1 MLKCVICGCSD
12 FFKASG
18 YSFCMICQTQSQ
30 DIGEELEYDLP
41 MDNTMRLRKT
51 KVYHAKRDRT
61 ERDEEVGWTSW
72 ELYNFVLIGLTNELI
87 ELGISADIKVTVLQL
102 WARYLGKLEVAFV
115 STEKKLIPKL
125 ARRYKKRDAEILYGR
140 IPQKRPQKRIRT
152 ESTADSTIIY
162 PNEGISSRELNR
174 NKKLMVTA
182 DYDRFIRSQVSSEE
196 DTLSSAH
203 SEQSFKHT
211 RIKFN
216 SSAKEEK
223 NKIENM
229 AKKRSKRS
237 KYKQNHVTT
246 QYKTSPELITP
257 TKLWAILYLALR
269 IHNQDMHLSDMIRC
283 GREGRLSYYKLD
295 HLIPPEVPL
304 TKTNMNFLSRATD
317 VTHKGMRKVIGQMAK
332 FLGVTKIVCPDLY
345 SLVNRYCIEL
355 ALPKGISLYAER
367 LISLSSPKMT
377 FDKISCIPNYEGR
390 AMAFIIVILKT
401 LLSLDG
407 ITENEISNVAENIN
421 RYRQCENFNTP
432 CILVHGDVGNFHD
445 TIIIEKTVSCKNAA
459 SIGYQSLLDG
469 ANSVQAVEIALWWLE
484 CDEFF
489 NCGYGSVLNNIGEV
503 QMDASIVDGFKSEC
517 GSVAAI
523 SDIEHPISL
532 ARYVLANFPN
542 SIVVGEGAR
551 KLTRYAKLNWLSK
564 GNMTAPM
571 AHLAY
576 NKSREIGSSDINLDT
591 EDHHGSTIGCIA
603 YDGYAIAAGVTSGG
617 LNKKLM
623 GSVGDSSVLGCSTYA
638 DQNVGCSLTGHGES
652 IMKHGLSRIIV
663 GDIEEGCSLR
673 KALKKNLDYMST
685 RYNQTFGGVVFE
697 KSGEWDIYFTSHKMP
712 YAVIINDCVTFGA
725 ALDEKNVEKYFE
737 YREEPEIV
745 IRKHLIPKE
754 LVYAMKQCITNASY
768 IAPPL
773 NEVNHFSPTLTPN
786 HSYLQQLLEHPLYD
800 LPGMLRNDFLFTKI
814 GYLRKSKF
822 IDKLISHYDIQ
833 IDSIDSNLHFIE
845 KIVPVFEQTKI
856 ASIKDLKGEITIEDF
871 MENDKKCVERKE
883 DFIDYLLKEIPCQFK
898 IDVKRK
904 QYYDDTIIHMK
915 APLLASALTNEFI
928 FHEILPD
935 GKLSIPGRCL
945 DGDESQDDNESKDDD
960 ACLQNI
966 VSQQTV
972 LSLSKFCKAY
982 NINLSSTEK
991 KAILINSSQPKKQKR
1006 KLVRNSF
1013 GKFAKQT
1020 DTSLNIEKKSPNKDD
1035 NYMEQTEIISTDI
1048 SGIENILPEVSD
1060 ILNLSA
1066 NASIFDNFIKLE
1078 NEYGMNDQSEK
1089 ETRNKIKLE
1098 SIIDESIMNKRLNSN
1113 ILRLFKPFKDY
1124 WMYHCNFSRVKS
1136 KNFEIL
1142 EKMLPRS
1149 FRWLLNECASNIEMS
1164 TEDLYEE
1171 VCLVEAYYAYVSEE
1185 SKIYS
1190 CPTNKSENCNNQAY
1204 INAVLKKW

>member
-18 YSFCMICQTQSQ
+18 YSFCMTCQTQSQ

-41 MDNTMRLRKT
+41 MDNTTRLRKT
-51 KVYHAKRDRT
+51 KIYHTKRDRT
-61 ERDEEVGWTSW
+61 DEEGGWTSW

-87 ELGISADIKVTVLQL
+87 ELGVSADIKVTVLQL

-115 STEKKLIPKL
+115 STKKKLIPKL
-125 ARRYKKRDAEILYGR
+125 ARRYQKRDAEILYGR
-140 IPQKRPQKRIRT
+140 IPQKRPQKRIKT
-152 ESTADSTIIY
+152 GSIADSSIIY

-196 DTLSSAH
+196 DALSSAH
-203 SEQSFKHT
+203 SGEQSFK
-211 RIKFN
+211 
-216 SSAKEEK
+216 
-223 NKIENM
+223 
-229 AKKRSKRS
+229 
-237 KYKQNHVTT
+237 NH
-246 QYKTSPELITP
+246 SPHYLLIF
-257 TKLWAILYLALR
+257 LHIYSIYIFFY
-269 IHNQDMHLSDMIRC
+269 IHIYAMY
-283 GREGRLSYYKLD
+283 GREGRLSYYRLD
-295 HLIPPEVPL
+295 RLIPPEVSL
-304 TKTNMNFLSRATD
+304 TKNDMNFLSRAMD
-317 VTHKGMRKVIGQMAK
+317 ITHKGMRKVIGQMAK
-332 FLGVTKIVCPDLY
+332 FLGVTKIICPDLY

-421 RYRQCENFNTP
+421 SAVNDEGICDMKLFSFREWQKYIECRRT
-432 CILVHGDVGNFHD
+432 ILINAHCPTKLKYNPNIPDVN
-445 TIIIEKTVSCKNAA
+445 
-459 SIGYQSLLDG
+459 SLYIKFL
-469 ANSVQAVEIALWWLE
+469 
-484 CDEFF
+484 
-489 NCGYGSVLNNIGEV
+489 
-503 QMDASIVDGFKSEC
+503 
-517 GSVAAI
+517 
-523 SDIEHPISL
+523 
-532 ARYVLANFPN
+532 
-542 SIVVGEGAR
+542 
-551 KLTRYAKLNWLSK
+551 
-564 GNMTAPM
+564 
-571 AHLAY
+571 
-576 NKSREIGSSDINLDT
+576 
-591 EDHHGSTIGCIA
+591 
-603 YDGYAIAAGVTSGG
+603 
-617 LNKKLM
+617 
-623 GSVGDSSVLGCSTYA
+623 
-638 DQNVGCSLTGHGES
+638 ES
-652 IMKHGLSRIIV
+652 IDSKI
-663 GDIEEGCSLR
+663 D
-673 KALKKNLDYMST
+673 
-685 RYNQTFGGVVFE
+685 
-697 KSGEWDIYFTSHKMP
+697 
-712 YAVIINDCVTFGA
+712 
-725 ALDEKNVEKYFE
+725 
-737 YREEPEIV
+737 REEPEIV
-745 IRKHLIPKE
+745 IRKHLISNE

-773 NEVNHFSPTLTPN
+773 NEVNYFSPTLTPN

-800 LPGMLRNDFLFTKI
+800 LPGMLRNDFSSTKI

-822 IDKLISHYDIQ
+822 IHKLTSHYDIQ

-856 ASIKDLKGEITIEDF
+856 ASLKDLKDEITIEDF
-871 MENDKKCVERKE
+871 MEDDKKCVERKE
-883 DFIDYLLKEIPCQFK
+883 NFIDYLLKEIPCQFK
-898 IDVKRK
+898 IDVKKK
-904 QYYDDTIIHMK
+904 QHYDDTIVHMK
-915 APLLASALTNEFI
+915 APPLASALTNEFI

-935 GKLSIPGRCL
+935 GKLSIPDRYL

-966 VSQQTV
+966 VPQQTI
-972 LSLSKFCKAY
+972 LSLSKFCKTY

-991 KAILINSSQPKKQKR
+991 KAILINSSQQKKQKR
-1006 KLVRNSF
+1006 QLVRNSF
-1013 GKFAKQT
+1013 GKFVKQT
-1020 DTSLNIEKKSPNKDD
+1020 DTSLNMEKKSPNKDD
-1035 NYMEQTEIISTDI
+1035 NYMKQTEIISTNI
-1048 SGIENILPEVSD
+1048 SGIENMLPEVSD
-1060 ILNLSA
+1060 ILNL
-1066 NASIFDNFIKLE
+1066 N
-1078 NEYGMNDQSEK
+1078 
-1089 ETRNKIKLE
+1089 
-1098 SIIDESIMNKRLNSN
+1098 ESIMDKRLNSS

>member
-30 DIGEELEYDLP
+30 DIGEELEYDVP
-41 MDNTMRLRKT
+41 MGNTTKLQKT
-51 KVYHAKRDRT
+51 KIYRAKRDRT
-61 ERDEEVGWTSW
+61 DEVGWTSW

-87 ELGISADIKVTVLQL
+87 ELGVSADIKITVLQL

-115 STEKKLIPKL
+115 STKKKLIPKL
-125 ARRYKKRDAEILYGR
+125 ARRYHKRDAEILYGR
-140 IPQKRPQKRIRT
+140 VAQKRPKKRIKT
-152 ESTADSTIIY
+152 ESIADSTIIY
-162 PNEGISSRELNR
+162 PNEEISWKELNR

-182 DYDRFIRSQVSSEE
+182 DYDRLIRSQVSLEE
-196 DTLSSAH
+196 DAFSSAH
-203 SEQSFKHT
+203 SSEQSFKNI

-216 SSAKEEK
+216 SSAKKEK
-223 NKIENM
+223 KKIENM
-229 AKKRSKRS
+229 AKKVSKSKRR
-237 KYKQNHVTT
+237 KYKQTHVTT

-269 IHNQDMHLSDMIRC
+269 IHNQDIHLSDMIRY
-283 GREGRLSYYKLD
+283 GREGRLSYYRLD
-295 HLIPPEVPL
+295 RLIPPEVPL
-304 TKTNMNFLSRATD
+304 TKNDINFLSRAMD
-317 VTHKGMRKVIGQMAK
+317 ITHKGMRNVIGQMAK
-332 FLGVTKIVCPDLY
+332 FLEVTKIICPDLY

-407 ITENEISNVAENIN
+407 ITENEISNVADNIN
-421 RYRQCENFNTP
+421 RYCQCENFNTP
-432 CILVHGDVGNFHD
+432 CILVHGDVGDFHD
-445 TIIIEKTVSCKNAA
+445 TIIEKIVSCKTAA

-469 ANSVQAVEIALWWLE
+469 ANSIQAVEIALWWLE

-532 ARYVLANFPN
+532 ARYVLDNFPN
-542 SIVVGEGAR
+542 SIVVGEGAG

-564 GNMTAPM
+564 GNMTAPI

-576 NKSREIGSSDINLDT
+576 NESRKIGCSDINLDI
-591 EDHHGSTIGCIA
+591 EDQQLLNVLKNSGSTIGCIA

-638 DQNVGCSLTGHGES
+638 NRNVGCSLTGHGES
-652 IMKHGLSRIIV
+652 IMKHGLSRIIA
-663 GDIEEGCSLR
+663 GDIEGGCSLR

-685 RYNQTFGGVVFE
+685 KYNQTFGGVVFK

-712 YAVIINDCVTFGA
+712 YAVIMNECVTFGA
-725 ALDEKNVEKYFE
+725 GLD
-737 YREEPEIV
+737 REEPEII
-745 IRKHLIPKE
+745 IRKHLISNE
-754 LVYAMKQCITNASY
+754 LVYAMKQCITNV

-773 NEVNHFSPTLTPN
+773 NEVNYFSPTLTPN

-800 LPGMLRNDFLFTKI
+800 LPDMLRNDFSSTKI
-814 GYLRKSKF
+814 GYLRKSKL
-822 IDKLISHYDIQ
+822 IHKLISHYDIQ

-856 ASIKDLKGEITIEDF
+856 ASIKNLKSEITVENF
-871 MENDKKCVERKE
+871 MEDDEKCERKE
-883 DFIDYLLKEIPCQFK
+883 NFIDYLLKEIPCQFK
-898 IDVKRK
+898 IDVKK
-904 QYYDDTIIHMK
+904 KEYYDDTIIHK
-915 APLLASALTNEFI
+915 APPLASALTDEFI
-928 FHEILPD
+928 FHEIFPD
-935 GKLSIPGRCL
+935 GKLSIPDRYL
-945 DGDESQDDNESKDDD
+945 DDDENQDDNESKDDD
-960 ACLQNI
+960 VCLQNI
-966 VSQQTV
+966 VPQQTIS
-972 LSLSKFCKAY
+972 SLSKFCKAY

-1013 GKFAKQT
+1013 GKFVKQT
-1020 DTSLNIEKKSPNKDD
+1020 DTSLNMEKKSPNKDD
-1035 NYMEQTEIISTDI
+1035 NYMKQTEIISTDV
-1048 SGIENILPEVSD
+1048 SGIENMLPEVSD

-1078 NEYGMNDQSEK
+1078 NGHDMNDQSKK
-1089 ETRNKIKLE
+1089 ETCNKIKLD
-1098 SIIDESIMNKRLNSN
+1098 SVIDESIMDKRLNNN

-1136 KNFEIL
+1136 KNFEIF

-1171 VCLVEAYYAYVSEE
+1171 VCLIEAYYAYVSEG
-1185 SKIYS
+1185 SKIHS
-1190 CPTNKSENCNNQAY
+1190 CPTNKSENCTNQAY

>member
-18 YSFCMICQTQSQ
+18 YSFCMTCQTQSQ

-41 MDNTMRLRKT
+41 MDNTTRLRKT
-51 KVYHAKRDRT
+51 KIYHTKRDRT
-61 ERDEEVGWTSW
+61 DEEGGWTSW

-87 ELGISADIKVTVLQL
+87 ELGVSADIKVTVLQL

-115 STEKKLIPKL
+115 STKKKLIPKL
-125 ARRYKKRDAEILYGR
+125 ARRYQKRDAEILYGR
-140 IPQKRPQKRIRT
+140 IPQKRPQKRIKT
-152 ESTADSTIIY
+152 GSIADSTIIY

-196 DTLSSAH
+196 DALSSAH
-203 SEQSFKHT
+203 SGDQSFKNM

-229 AKKRSKRS
+229 AKKVSRSKRS

-269 IHNQDMHLSDMIRC
+269 IHNQDMHLSDMIRY
-283 GREGRLSYYKLD
+283 GREGRLSYYRLD
-295 HLIPPEVPL
+295 RLIPPEVSL
-304 TKTNMNFLSRATD
+304 TKNDMNFLSRAMD
-317 VTHKGMRKVIGQMAK
+317 ITHKGMRKVIGQMAK
-332 FLGVTKIVCPDLY
+332 FLGVTKIICPDLY

-367 LISLSSPKMT
+367 LITLSSPKMT

-421 RYRQCENFNTP
+421 SAVNDEGICDTKLFSFREWQKYIECRRT
-432 CILVHGDVGNFHD
+432 ILINAHCPTKLKYNPNIPDV
-445 TIIIEKTVSCKNAA
+445 
-459 SIGYQSLLDG
+459 
-469 ANSVQAVEIALWWLE
+469 
-484 CDEFF
+484 
-489 NCGYGSVLNNIGEV
+489 NNLYIK
-503 QMDASIVDGFKSEC
+503 F
-517 GSVAAI
+517 
-523 SDIEHPISL
+523 L
-532 ARYVLANFPN
+532 
-542 SIVVGEGAR
+542 
-551 KLTRYAKLNWLSK
+551 
-564 GNMTAPM
+564 
-571 AHLAY
+571 
-576 NKSREIGSSDINLDT
+576 
-591 EDHHGSTIGCIA
+591 
-603 YDGYAIAAGVTSGG
+603 
-617 LNKKLM
+617 
-623 GSVGDSSVLGCSTYA
+623 
-638 DQNVGCSLTGHGES
+638 ES
-652 IMKHGLSRIIV
+652 IDSKI
-663 GDIEEGCSLR
+663 D
-673 KALKKNLDYMST
+673 
-685 RYNQTFGGVVFE
+685 
-697 KSGEWDIYFTSHKMP
+697 
-712 YAVIINDCVTFGA
+712 
-725 ALDEKNVEKYFE
+725 
-737 YREEPEIV
+737 REEPEII
-745 IRKHLIPKE
+745 IRKHLISNE

-773 NEVNHFSPTLTPN
+773 NEVNYFSPTLTPN

-800 LPGMLRNDFLFTKI
+800 LPGTLRNDFSSTKI

-822 IDKLISHYDIQ
+822 IHKLTSHYDIQ

-856 ASIKDLKGEITIEDF
+856 ASIKDLKDEITIEDF
-871 MENDKKCVERKE
+871 MEDDKKCVERKE
-883 DFIDYLLKEIPCQFK
+883 NFIDYILKEIPCQFK
-898 IDVKRK
+898 IDVKKK
-904 QYYDDTIIHMK
+904 QYYDDTIVHMK
-915 APLLASALTNEFI
+915 APPLASALTNEFI

-935 GKLSIPGRCL
+935 GKLSIPNRYL
-945 DGDESQDDNESKDDD
+945 DGDESQDDNESKDD

-966 VSQQTV
+966 APQQMI

-991 KAILINSSQPKKQKR
+991 KAILINSSQQKKQKR
-1006 KLVRNSF
+1006 QLVRNSF
-1013 GKFAKQT
+1013 GKFVKQT
-1020 DTSLNIEKKSPNKDD
+1020 DTSLNMEKRSPNKDD
-1035 NYMEQTEIISTDI
+1035 NYMKQIEIISTNI
-1048 SGIENILPEVSD
+1048 SGIENMLPEVSD

-1078 NEYGMNDQSEK
+1078 NEYGMNDQSKK
-1089 ETRNKIKLE
+1089 ETFNKIKLD
-1098 SIIDESIMNKRLNSN
+1098 SIIDESIMDKRLNSN

-1136 KNFEIL
+1136 KNFEVL

-1190 CPTNKSENCNNQAY
+1190 CPTNKNENCNNQAY
-1204 INAVLKKW
+1204 INSVLKKW